1 MPRLHFRFRRHLLVL
16 CVSLACATLSSR
28 AHGQACCAGT
38 DAVTPGRLALHEVA
52 LVGTQWKAG
61 DVLGSFDAGGHYRPS
76 PPGASELDLEQD
88 IFGAVRV
95 LGRGQVA
102 LLVPLVETRRTSQGL
117 SEFGGNI
124 GDVNASLR
132 YDFTLAGVSTAIPG
146 IAALAGLT
154 LPTGTPPDAPNL
166 GPLATGATGIG
177 AYQINAGVAVEQ
189 AFGPWLVNATGIVAQ
204 RTARTVGS
212 APSQVHERLGSQ
224 WTLLVAV
231 AYTFP
236 NEVAIAASA
245 SYLIEGDATINGLD
259 TAGTGHRLP
268 TLTLSGVVPLSDTW
282 RLQGGIFDS
291 VPISPWGLNQPAALG
306 LFVTGVR
313 SWT

>member
-1 MPRLHFRFRRHLLVL
+1 MRRLHFRSRKRPLVL
-16 CVSLACATLSSR
+16 CASLACATFSGR

-38 DAVTPGRLALHEVA
+38 GAVTPGRLALHEVA
-52 LVGTQWKAG
+52 LLGMQWKAG
-61 DVLGSFDAGGHYRPS
+61 DVLGSFDAGSHYTPS
-76 PPGASELDLEQD
+76 PSGASELDLEQD

-95 LGRGQVA
+95 LGRGQMA
-102 LLVPLVETRRTSQGL
+102 LLVPFVETRRTSQGL
-117 SEFGGNI
+117 AEFGGNI
-124 GDVNASLR
+124 GDVNASVR
-132 YDFTLAGVSTAIPG
+132 YDFTLAGASTVLPG

-154 LPTGTPPDAPNL
+154 LPTGTPPDSPRL

-177 AYQINAGVAVEQ
+177 AYQINAGAAVEQ
-189 AFGPWLVNATGIVAQ
+189 AFGPWLLNATGIVAQ

-212 APSQVHERLGSQ
+212 APNQVHERLGSQ
-224 WTLLVAV
+224 WTLLVAI

-245 SYLIEGDATINGLD
+245 SSLIEGNAAINGVNS
-259 TAGTGHRLP
+259 AGTGHRLP

-282 RLQGGIFDS
+282 HLQGGMFDN
-291 VPISPWGLNQPAALG
+291 VPIAPWGLNQPAALG

>member
-1 MPRLHFRFRRHLLVL
+1 MRPLHFKSLKQLLIL
-16 CVSLACATLSSR
+16 CASSACATLPGR
-28 AHGQACCAGT
+28 AHAQACCAGT
-38 DAVTPGRLALHEVA
+38 GAVTPGRLALHEVA
-52 LVGTQWKAG
+52 LVGMQWKAG
-61 DVLGSFDAGGHYRPS
+61 DVLGSFDANGHYTPS
-76 PPGASELDLEQD
+76 PSGASELDLEQD

-102 LLVPLVETRRTSQGL
+102 LLVPFIETRRTSQGE
-117 SEFGGNI
+117 SDFGGNI

-132 YDFTLAGVSTAIPG
+132 YDFTLAGASTVIPG

-154 LPTGTPPDAPNL
+154 IPTGTPPDAPSL
-166 GPLATGATGIG
+166 GPLAAGATGIG
-177 AYQINAGVAVEQ
+177 AYQINAGAAVEQ

-212 APSQVHERLGSQ
+212 APNQVDERLGSQ

-236 NEVAIAASA
+236 SEVAIAASA
-245 SYLIEGDATINGLD
+245 SYLIEGDATINGVD
-259 TAGTGHRLP
+259 SAGTGHRLP

-282 RLQGGIFDS
+282 RLQGGISDN
-291 VPISPWGLNQPAALG
+291 VPIASWGLNQPAALG

-313 SWT
+313 SWI